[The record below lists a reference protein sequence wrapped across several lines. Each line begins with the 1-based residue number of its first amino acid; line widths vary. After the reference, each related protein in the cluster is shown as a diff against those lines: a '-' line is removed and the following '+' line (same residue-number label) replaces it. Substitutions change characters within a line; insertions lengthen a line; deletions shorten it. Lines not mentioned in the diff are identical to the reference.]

1 MFNWAF
7 VIADVNEPILGL
19 DFLRAQEL
27 NINPIT
33 NQLFKGK
40 TIINCESKSG
50 SPKCYRVEI
59 TDPVLRLIEERPT
72 LTDPTNKAVKHNIVH
87 FINTNDEPIKVP
99 NHHYNPKIQN
109 IIKDTFDEYLKLG
122 YVCYSSS
129 EWSSPL
135 AIVPKKGG
143 QYRVCGDYR
152 FLNRKSLG
160 DNYVLPYLPSFNN
173 NMANCKYFSNQV
185 LLISSTFD
193 NSLNSLISLSV
204 SFSSIVRFGPAISL
218 GLKFVTAY
226 NRQRSIV
233 FEVVLLCNHM
243 EIRKI

>member
-143 QYRVCGDYR
+143 QLGSAETTVCSTGSHRAIITY
-152 FLNRKSLG
+152 
-160 DNYVLPYLPSFNN
+160 YLIYHHSTITWPI
-173 NMANCKYFSNQV
+173 AN
-185 LLISSTFD
+185 TFQ
-193 NSLNSLISLSV
+193 I
-204 SFSSIVRFGPAISL
+204 
-218 GLKFVTAY
+218 KF
-226 NRQRSIV
+226 
-233 FEVVLLCNHM
+233 F
-243 EIRKI
+243 